1 VGVKN
6 SAWGTDCTVVNTLHL
21 SQPPGATANLQNLA
35 CLAHFPRGP
44 DVDFALQTVY
54 LPLQMCH
61 EIPQCF
67 TVCRRQQF
75 QRLVEN
81 FQLFIWIGGF
91 WNTDVHGHHTDGKT
105 GMAAWRTAGPHSSL
119 GLFIYR
125 TYPNFIEEDV
135 LIRSSEHSQDVIALD
150 KESSPPKLL
159 STKGLHAAY

>member
-1 VGVKN
+1 MGVN
-6 SAWGTDCTVVNTLHL
+6 INAWGIDCAPVNTPHH
-21 SQPPGATANLQNLA
+21 SQPPGATSNLQNLA

-67 TVCRRQQF
+67 TVCRWQQF

-91 WNTDVHGHHTDGKT
+91 WNTDVHGHHTHSQNSH
-105 GMAAWRTAGPHSSL
+105 MAGWEWWPAGEQDLTA
-119 GLFIYR
+119 LFIYR
-125 TYPNFIEEDV
+125 TYPTFMMED
-135 LIRSSEHSQDVIALD
+135 LLTQSSEHSQAVIVLD
-150 KESSPPKLL
+150 KESSPQIVLD
-159 STKGLHAAY
+159 